1 MDMFLTSIQEDVLR
15 EIGNIGAGNAA
26 TSLSQLLQ
34 KKIDME
40 VPSIRIVAL
49 NELIEHMGG
58 PEQII
63 AATIFRVEGEAPG
76 TVYFIMSL
84 KEAENLVHELLQADI
99 SIFDSE
105 TMQQNEMATSV
116 LKEIGNIL
124 TGAYLSALSDFT
136 RLDMRPSIP
145 YLGIDMAGAVIVDGL
160 LELSEVVDYA
170 LIIDTKIS
178 SHDPTNGI
186 KGQFFFVPD
195 ADSFKKLF
203 SSLGISGHE

>member
-1 MDMFLTSIQEDVLR
+1 MFLTSIQKDVLR

-49 NELIEHMGG
+49 NELIEQIGG

-63 AATIFRVEGEAPG
+63 AATVFRVEGDAPG
-76 TVYFIMSL
+76 TVYFIMSIT
-84 KEAENLVHELLQADI
+84 EAENLVHELLHDNI

-105 TMQQNEMATSV
+105 TMKQNEMATSV

-178 SHDPTNGI
+178 SNDPTNGI
-186 KGQFFFVPD
+186 NGQFFYIPD
-195 ADSFKKLF
+195 ADSFNKLF
-203 SSLGISGHE
+203 SSLGINGHE

>member
-1 MDMFLTSIQEDVLR
+1 MDTFLTSIQEDILR

-26 TSLSQLLQ
+26 TSLSQLLR

-49 NELIEHMGG
+49 NELIEQIGG

-63 AATIFRVEGEAPG
+63 AATVFRVEGDAPG
-76 TVYFIMSL
+76 TVYFIMAL
-84 KEAENLVHELLQADI
+84 KEAENLVHEILQDDI
-99 SIFDSE
+99 AIFDPE
-105 TMQQNEMATSV
+105 TMRQNEMAISV

-160 LELSEVVDYA
+160 LELSHVIDYA

-178 SHDPTNGI
+178 SHEPTNGI
-186 KGQFFFVPD
+186 KGQFFFIPD
-195 ADSFKKLF
+195 ADSFNKLF
-203 SSLGISGHE
+203 TSLGINEYE